1 MPRIAPTSIS
11 YVCRVGKTPVKY
23 NPHNVANGILNCD
36 LYRKNIYTHLIVH
49 VENKRVFTTFSL
61 FEKKNQM
68 QISWLVSCLLQS
80 VKHLRFGQ
88 SNNYVRIFLRFS
100 KLYMYI
106 YIYVTQIYLSYQPYN
121 LALILS
127 QIHYISAL

>member
-49 VENKRVFTTFSL
+49 VENKRVFTSFAL
-61 FEKKNQM
+61 FEKKN
-68 QISWLVSCLLQS
+68 
-80 VKHLRFGQ
+80 
-88 SNNYVRIFLRFS
+88 SNADFMVS
-100 KLYMYI
+100 KLF
-106 YIYVTQIYLSYQPYN
+106 
-121 LALILS
+121 ALVGQTFKIW
-127 QIHYISAL
+127 

>member
-61 FEKKNQM
+61 FEKKKIQNANFM
-68 QISWLVSCLLQS
+68 FGKLFALV
-80 VKHLRFGQ
+80 GQ
-88 SNNYVRIFLRFS
+88 SFKIW
-100 KLYMYI
+100 
-106 YIYVTQIYLSYQPYN
+106 
-121 LALILS
+121 
-127 QIHYISAL
+127 